1 MTTVEYHENIFVDG
15 SEFFA
20 SLIQDI
26 KSAQHSIDLETYIFK
41 NDKLG
46 EEIADAMITAA
57 NNQVK
62 IRVLVDG
69 AGSPVW
75 GGSLTRRLERAGI
88 DTRIFHPFPWRIWHW
103 SRSVIRLPLLLK
115 VIYLLLK
122 INSRNHRKVCIIDQR
137 IVYIGSFNISKCHLK
152 LEDGGQGWRDTGV
165 RLENAELSDLSLAFH
180 AAWNHI
186 PIRERMKVI
195 FRHFNKNPIIRLNNT
210 WQRRRILHKNLIR
223 RIKRCKER
231 IWITN
236 AYFVPDNVLLKTL
249 TEAAQK
255 GIDVRILLPRKS
267 DVFVM
272 PWASTTFYYNLIK
285 AGVRI
290 FEYLPNILHAKTLII
305 DNWVSVGSSNLNHRS
320 LLHDLEVDVN
330 LQLPDSKNVLL
341 KQFTRDLKNSSEI
354 SLKNW
359 HTRPLYQRLIGR
371 LALYMKYWI

>member
-1 MTTVEYHENIFVDG
+1 MTTIEYNENIFVDG
-15 SEFFA
+15 SDFFA

-26 KSAQHSIDLETYIFK
+26 KSAEHSIDLETYIFK

-46 EEIADAMITAA
+46 EEIADALITAA

-75 GGSLTRRLERAGI
+75 GGSLTRRLEKAGV

-122 INSRNHRKVCIIDQR
+122 INSRNHRKVCIIDQS

-255 GIDVRILLPRKS
+255 GVDVRILLPRKS

-330 LQLPDSKNVLL
+330 LQLPASKNVLL

>member
-20 SLIQDI
+20 SLIHDI

>member
-1 MTTVEYHENIFVDG
+1 MTTTEYRENIFVDG
-15 SEFFA
+15 SAFFA
-20 SLIQDI
+20 SLLNDI
-26 KSAQHSIDLETYIFK
+26 SLAQHSIDMETYIFK
-41 NDKLG
+41 GDKLG
-46 EEIADAMITAA
+46 EDVAEALIAAA
-57 NNQVK
+57 KRQVK

-69 AGSPVW
+69 AGSPIW
-75 GGSLTRRLERAGI
+75 GGSMTRRLEKAGI

-122 INSRNHRKVCIIDQR
+122 INSRNHRKVCVIDQK
-137 IVYIGSFNISKCHLK
+137 IVYIGSFNISKCHLQ

-165 RLENAELSDLSLAFH
+165 RLENADLADLTMAFQ
-180 AAWNHI
+180 ASWNHI
-186 PIRERMKVI
+186 PVRERMKVI

-210 WQRRRILHKNLIR
+210 WQRRRILHKNLLR
-223 RIKRCKER
+223 RITRCKDR

-272 PWASTTFYYNLIK
+272 PWASTTFYYNLLK

-290 FEYLPNILHAKTLII
+290 FEYLPNILHAKTLIL
-305 DNWVSVGSSNLNHRS
+305 DNWISVGSSNLNHRS

-330 LQLPDSKNVLL
+330 LQLPDSKNQIL
-341 KQFTRDLKNSSEI
+341 KQFSRDLTQASEI

-359 HTRPLYQRLIGR
+359 HARPLYQRLIGR

>member
-1 MTTVEYHENIFVDG
+1 MTTTEYHENIFVDG
-15 SEFFA
+15 SDFFS
-20 SLIQDI
+20 SLIDDI
-26 KSAQHSIDLETYIFK
+26 NHAQHSIDLETYIFK
-41 NDKLG
+41 GDKLG
-46 EEIADAMITAA
+46 EQIAEALISAA
-57 NNQVK
+57 NRQVK

-75 GGSLTRRLERAGI
+75 GGSLTRRLEKAGI

-122 INSRNHRKVCIIDQR
+122 INSRNHRKVCVIDQKT
-137 IVYIGSFNISKCHLK
+137 VYIGSFNISNCHLK
-152 LEDGGQGWRDTGV
+152 LEDGGHGWRDTGV
-165 RLENAELSDLSLAFH
+165 RLQHANLDDLSMAFQ

-186 PIRERMKVI
+186 PVRERMKVI

-210 WQRRRILHKNLIR
+210 WQRRRILHKNLLR
-223 RIKRCKER
+223 RIKQCKER

-249 TEAAQK
+249 SEAAQN
-255 GIDVRILLPRKS
+255 GVDVRILLPQKS

-272 PWASTTFYYNLIK
+272 PWASTTFYYNLLK
-285 AGVRI
+285 SGVRI
-290 FEYLPNILHAKTLII
+290 FEYLPNILHAKTLIL
-305 DNWVSVGSSNLNHRS
+305 DNWISVGSSNLNHRS

-330 LQLPDSKNVLL
+330 LQLPASKNKIL
-341 KQFTRDLKNSSEI
+341 KQFTFDLENSSEI

-359 HTRPLYQRLIGR
+359 HARPLYQRLIGR

>member
-1 MTTVEYHENIFVDG
+1 MTQTDYHESIFVDG
-15 SEFFA
+15 SDFFD
-20 SLIQDI
+20 SLLEDI
-26 KSAQHSIDLETYIFK
+26 NAAQHSIDMETYIFK
-41 NDKLG
+41 GDQLGDK
-46 EEIADAMITAA
+46 IAEALITAA
-57 NNQVK
+57 KRQVK

-75 GGSLTRRLERAGI
+75 GGSMTRRLEKAGI
-88 DTRIFHPFPWRIWHW
+88 DTRIFHPFPWRVWHW
-103 SRSVIRLPLLLK
+103 SRSVIHLPLLIK

-122 INSRNHRKVCIIDQR
+122 INSRNHRKVCMIDQK
-137 IVYIGSFNISKCHLK
+137 IAYIGSLNISQCHLK
-152 LEDGGQGWRDTGV
+152 HEHGGQGWRDTGV
-165 RLENAELSDLSLAFH
+165 RLTNADLTDLLLAFQ
-180 AAWNHI
+180 ASWNHI
-186 PIRERMKVI
+186 AVRERMKVI

-210 WQRRRILHKNLIR
+210 WQRRRILHKHLLR
-223 RIKRCKER
+223 RLKSCKDR

-255 GIDVRILLPRKS
+255 GLDVRILLPRKS

-272 PWASTTFYYNLIK
+272 PWASTTFYYNLLK

-290 FEYLPNILHAKTLII
+290 FEYLPNILHAKTLIV
-305 DNWVSVGSSNLNHRS
+305 DNWITVGSSNLNHRS

-330 LQLPDSKNVLL
+330 LQLTHSKDLIVE
-341 KQFTRDLKNSSEI
+341 QFKEDLTKANEI

-371 LALYMKYWI
+371 FALYMKYWI

>member
-1 MTTVEYHENIFVDG
+1 MTTIEYLENIFVDG
-15 SEFFA
+15 SDFFS
-20 SLIQDI
+20 SLLNDI
-26 KSAQHSIDLETYIFK
+26 NNAQHSIDMETYIFK
-41 NDKLG
+41 GDKLG
-46 EEIADAMITAA
+46 EDIAAA
-57 NNQVK
+57 LIAAAHRQVN

-69 AGSPVW
+69 AGSPIW
-75 GGSLTRRLERAGI
+75 GGSMTRRLEKAGI

-122 INSRNHRKVCIIDQR
+122 INSRNHRKVCVIDEK

-152 LEDGGQGWRDTGV
+152 PEDGGQGWRDTGV
-165 RLENAELSDLSLAFH
+165 RLENANLDDLSMAFQ

-186 PIRERMKVI
+186 PVSERMKVI

-210 WQRRRILHKNLIR
+210 WQRRRILHKNLLR
-223 RIKRCKER
+223 RITHCKER

-272 PWASTTFYYNLIK
+272 PWASTTFYYSLLK
-285 AGVRI
+285 SGVRI
-290 FEYLPNILHAKTLII
+290 FEYLPNILHAKTLIL
-305 DNWVSVGSSNLNHRS
+305 DNWISVGSSNLNHRS

-330 LQLPDSKNVLL
+330 LQLATSKNKIL
-341 KQFTRDLKNSSEI
+341 KQFTHDLENSSEI

-359 HTRPLYQRLIGR
+359 HARPLYQRLIGR

>member
-1 MTTVEYHENIFVDG
+1 MTQTEYHEAIFVDG
-15 SEFFA
+15 SEFFG
-20 SLIQDI
+20 SLLKDI
-26 KSAQHSIDLETYIFK
+26 NTAQHSIDMETYIFK
-41 NDKLG
+41 GDKLG
-46 EEIADAMITAA
+46 DQIAEALIAA
-57 NNQVK
+57 AKRQVK
-62 IRVLVDG
+62 IRLLVDG

-88 DTRIFHPFPWRIWHW
+88 DTRIFHPFPWRVWHW

-122 INSRNHRKVCIIDQR
+122 INSRNHRKVCMIDHK
-137 IVYIGSFNISKCHLK
+137 IAYIGSLNVSKCHLK
-152 LEDGGQGWRDTGV
+152 HEDGGQGWRDTGV
-165 RLENAELSDLSLAFH
+165 RLENADLSDLLMAFQ
-180 AAWNHI
+180 ASWNHI
-186 PIRERMKVI
+186 AVSERMKVI

-210 WQRRRILHKNLIR
+210 WQRRRILHKNLLR
-223 RIKRCKER
+223 RIKGCKDR

-272 PWASTTFYYNLIK
+272 PWASTTFYYNLLK

-290 FEYLPNILHAKTLII
+290 FEYLPNILHAKTLILDGWI
-305 DNWVSVGSSNLNHRS
+305 SVGSSNLNHRS

-330 LQLPDSKNVLL
+330 LQLPHAKNLIVS
-341 KQFTRDLKNSSEI
+341 QFKEDLTKASEI
-354 SLKNW
+354 SMKNW
-359 HTRPLYQRLIGR
+359 HARPLYQRLIGR

>member
-1 MTTVEYHENIFVDG
+1 M
-15 SEFFA
+15 
-20 SLIQDI
+20 
-26 KSAQHSIDLETYIFK
+26 ETYIFK
-41 NDKLG
+41 GDKLG
-46 EEIADAMITAA
+46 EDIAAA
-57 NNQVK
+57 LIAAAHRQVK

-69 AGSPVW
+69 AGSPIW
-75 GGSLTRRLERAGI
+75 GGSMTRRLEKAGI

-103 SRSVIRLPLLLK
+103 SRSVISLPLLLK

-122 INSRNHRKVCIIDQR
+122 INSRNHRKVCVVDEK

-152 LEDGGQGWRDTGV
+152 PEDGGQGWRDTGV
-165 RLENAELSDLSLAFH
+165 RLENANLDDLSMAFQ

-186 PIRERMKVI
+186 PVSERMKVI

-210 WQRRRILHKNLIR
+210 WQRRRILHKNLLR
-223 RIKRCKER
+223 RITHCKER

-272 PWASTTFYYNLIK
+272 PWASTTFYYSLLK
-285 AGVRI
+285 SGVRI
-290 FEYLPNILHAKTLII
+290 FEYLPNILHAKTLIL
-305 DNWVSVGSSNLNHRS
+305 DNWISVGSSNLNHRS

-330 LQLPDSKNVLL
+330 LQLATSKNKIL
-341 KQFTRDLKNSSEI
+341 KQFTHDLENSSEI

-359 HTRPLYQRLIGR
+359 HARPLYQRLIGR

>member
-1 MTTVEYHENIFVDG
+1 MTTTEYRENIFVDG
-15 SEFFA
+15 SAFFA
-20 SLIQDI
+20 SLLNDI
-26 KSAQHSIDLETYIFK
+26 SLAQHSIDMETYIFK
-41 NDKLG
+41 GDKLG
-46 EEIADAMITAA
+46 EDVAEALIAAA
-57 NNQVK
+57 KRQVK

-75 GGSLTRRLERAGI
+75 GGSMTRRLEKAGI

-122 INSRNHRKVCIIDQR
+122 INSRNHRKVCVIDQK
-137 IVYIGSFNISKCHLK
+137 IVYIGSFNISKCHLQ

-165 RLENAELSDLSLAFH
+165 RLENADLADLTMAFQ
-180 AAWNHI
+180 ASWNHI
-186 PIRERMKVI
+186 PVRERMKVI

-210 WQRRRILHKNLIR
+210 WQRRRILHKNLLR
-223 RIKRCKER
+223 RITSCKER

-272 PWASTTFYYNLIK
+272 PWASTTFYYNLLK

-290 FEYLPNILHAKTLII
+290 FEYLPNILHAKTLIL
-305 DNWVSVGSSNLNHRS
+305 DNWISVGSSNLNHRS

-330 LQLPDSKNVLL
+330 LQLPASKNQIL
-341 KQFTRDLKNSSEI
+341 KQFSHDLTKASEI

-359 HTRPLYQRLIGR
+359 HARPLYQRLIGR